1 MSFNNLLSTYFGL
14 HLTCQHLSIHMCAA
28 HRCVKAYHNNSI
40 LPHAHPVSTWHVWV
54 IPAQSG
60 TIAKIRWCCCCA
72 AKDVGD
78 TLAYP
83 ADLLYIRVSAIEIRS
98 IQADDC
104 LICKLVWL
112 HLVLIE
118 ISQENSMPSDYFSVC
133 SHLSAWQGRSSW
145 HPKKQKPQKIA
156 YILSHIMGDRRL

>member
-1 MSFNNLLSTYFGL
+1 MQSQCCTLSIYMQNAAARVGNNFALPVKVCFTVLPDVMSFNNLLSTYFGL

-54 IPAQSG
+54 IHALSG
-60 TIAKIRWCCCCA
+60 TIAKSQSCCCCA

-112 HLVLIE
+112 HLVLLAA
-118 ISQENSMPSDYFSVC
+118 D
-133 SHLSAWQGRSSW
+133 
-145 HPKKQKPQKIA
+145 
-156 YILSHIMGDRRL
+156 